1 MDEQVTKIE
10 TEKQSRGTEINGRDR
25 ETGEIRRETE
35 TGERYRDRG
44 IEK

>member
-25 ETGEIRRETE
+25 ETGE
-35 TGERYRDRG
+35 RYRDRG